1 MDCNGWYWQIPIAE
15 KDNPKTAFTCH
26 CGTNECSRLPFGLC
40 NAPATFQLAIDMILC
55 GVKWQNELVYL
66 DDLIIFFADADSILS
81 HLDTVLTLLG
91 KHGVTLKAQKRH
103 LLSNEVEYLGHVV
116 RPGRL
121 SVNEKNL
128 KAIKKAI
135 APRVRLR
142 WWGENVPGAPQPD
155 AVGGGTAKILAS

>member
-1 MDCNGWYWQIPIAE
+1 
-15 KDNPKTAFTCH
+15 
-26 CGTNECSRLPFGLC
+26 
-40 NAPATFQLAIDMILC
+40 MILC